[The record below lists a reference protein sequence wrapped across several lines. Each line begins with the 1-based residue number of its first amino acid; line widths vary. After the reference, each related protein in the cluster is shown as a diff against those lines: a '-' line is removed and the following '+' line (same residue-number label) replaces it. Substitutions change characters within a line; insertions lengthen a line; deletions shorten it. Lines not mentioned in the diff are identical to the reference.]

1 MKASQTIHVRRRR
14 GIQYAAKAKVAAALL
29 AASATWAQV
38 TPQNVPPP
46 TRGKLLSSAQVQR
59 DAKQWTQA
67 LALYRQGQTLYPQDK
82 AFVFGEIY
90 ALADSGQSP
99 LAVTQAQ
106 KLLELTP
113 DDPDALLVMSYA
125 SLRKQGEF
133 GALEYADRAL
143 QAAPDKRYV
152 VTNYV
157 DALERTRQGGRALEI
172 AQQHTDWFEPTRYRQ
187 LQSSAMA
194 ENVRQALLPTRS
206 EAERF
211 ILADKALARYEALFT
226 EWKAAGDV
234 SKGFID
240 NARIDRI
247 SALYARQRMG
257 EATAE
262 YETLLNE
269 QVTVP
274 DYALANIADAYLAIR
289 RPEQAR
295 DIYQQLIDHG
305 YMKGD
310 EQELQRVDS
319 GLINS
324 YSDQGATATS
334 QMLAAPLPELHKP
347 WNYAAGDPVRRAN
360 DAYLES
366 RQTAAMMNLYADDTE
381 QSQQELESLLNA
393 APGNHGIRLDLSTLY
408 RIRGWPR
415 AAETEL
421 KLVEAMD
428 PRSIT
433 LENAQAQTALQLR
446 EWRQARD
453 LVEDISARAPDDP
466 SIQRIKRQWYVHNLY
481 ELQIGG
487 YKGLSN
493 GSPVAGNQDFG
504 LESTLYSPPIN
515 ESWRLFAGGG
525 HRTSRFSEGN
535 AQLNFARMGVEWRSR
550 DWTAQAEANDS
561 HYRAGSRSGAA
572 FSANYFINDK
582 WQINTGLQW
591 RSTDTSLRALLSGV
605 TSNRFNLG
613 VSWRDSERRS
623 ASLNLAPSRFSDGNR
638 RTDIL
643 FMGQQRLLTQ
653 PRWSIDLG
661 LEAYSSKNSRNDV
674 SYYSPSKEY
683 GITPTLTWNHIIY
696 RRYQT
701 AWTQQASVGLG
712 SVYQQGFS
720 SGSTGVISYGQRYKS
735 NDVFEAGA
743 TLSAVSRPYDGVR
756 EREWRLIFDLTF
768 RF

>member
-1 MKASQTIHVRRRR
+1 MKASQNIHARRRR
-14 GIQYAAKAKVAAALL
+14 SMQYAAKAKVAAALL
-29 AASATWAQV
+29 VASAAWGQV
-38 TPQNVPPP
+38 TPQTPLAS
-46 TRGKLLSSAQVQR
+46 TKDTLLSSAQAQR

-67 LALYRQGQTLYPQDK
+67 LALYRQGQRLYPQDR

-90 ALADSGQSP
+90 ALADGGQSP
-99 LAVTQAQ
+99 LAVSQAQ
-106 KLLELTP
+106 KLLDLTP
-113 DDPDALLVMSYA
+113 EDPDALLVMSYA
-125 SLRKQGEF
+125 SLRKQGAF
-133 GALEYADRAL
+133 GALEYADKAL

-157 DALERTRQGGRALEI
+157 DALERTRQGGKALEI
-172 AQQHTDWFEPTRYRQ
+172 AQQHTEWFEPMRYRQ
-187 LQSSAMA
+187 LQSNAAA
-194 ENVRQALLPTRS
+194 ESVRQALLPTRS

-211 ILADKALARYEALFT
+211 MLADKALARYEALFT
-226 EWKAAGDV
+226 DWRATDQVPK
-234 SKGFID
+234 SFID

-247 SALYARQRMG
+247 SALYARKRMG
-257 EATAE
+257 EVTEE
-262 YETLLNE
+262 YEALLNE
-269 QVTVP
+269 QVNVP
-274 DYALANIADAYLAIR
+274 DYALSNIADAYLATR
-289 RPEQAR
+289 HPEQAR
-295 DIYQQLIDHG
+295 DIYQKLIDHG

-310 EQELQRVDS
+310 EQEFQKLDS
-319 GLINS
+319 ALINS
-324 YSDQGATATS
+324 YSDQGATSTS
-334 QMLAAPLPELHKP
+334 QRLAATFPEQYQP
-347 WNYAAGDPVRRAN
+347 WKYADGDPVRRAN

-381 QSQQELESLLNA
+381 KSQQELKSLLNA
-393 APGNHGIRLDLSTLY
+393 APGNDGIRLDLSSLY

-421 KLVEAMD
+421 KLVEAME
-428 PRSIT
+428 PRSIA

-446 EWRQARD
+446 EWKQVRD
-453 LVEDISARAPDDP
+453 LVEDISARVPEDP

-487 YKGLSN
+487 NKGLSN

-515 ESWRLFAGGG
+515 ENWRLFAGGG
-525 HRTSRFSEGN
+525 HRISRFSEGN
-535 AQLNFARMGVEWRSR
+535 AQLNFARMGVEWSSR

-582 WQINTGLQW
+582 WQISTGLQW
-591 RSTDTSLRALLSGV
+591 RSTDTPLRALLNGV

-613 VSWRDSERRS
+613 VSWRESERRS
-623 ASLNLAPSRFSDGNR
+623 ASLNLAPSRFSDGNQ

-643 FMGQQRLLTQ
+643 FTGQQRLLTQ

-683 GITPTLTWNHIIY
+683 GITPTLTWNHVIY

-701 AWTQQASVGLG
+701 AWTQQSSVGLG
-712 SVYQQGFS
+712 SVYQQGFG
-720 SGSTGVISYGQRYKS
+720 SGSTGFISYGQRYKS